1 MSERTRE
8 WTRSRRSANTF
19 FPRAAQQPHVGQL
32 YEWATL
38 FVGDYFCKTDV
49 REICSG
55 SANPNG
61 GASDLFKNN
70 DDDGHLCFNFIYTYA
85 SHTHTRTSRSIP
97 GSIHFFHCGGRE
109 ATRERASSRSLENIW
124 LPCGRAASEIYGLP
138 LGFIKIL
145 SNFTPRRGWN
155 LYQASAAF
163 IVDLIYTQLS
173 ESSSQPAKRGAWRWW
188 ILWYAGIIK

>member
-49 REICSG
+49 REICSR

-85 SHTHTRTSRSIP
+85 SHTHTCTSRSIQAQFISFIAAAERP
-97 GSIHFFHCGGRE
+97 LENEPLHAHWRTFGCRAAELRAKFMAFLSDSLKSCRILHRDEDEIYIKRAPPLLLIWFTHSFRNRLLGRE
-109 ATRERASSRSLENIW
+109 NEA
-124 LPCGRAASEIYGLP
+124 PDGD
-138 LGFIKIL
+138 GFCDRPD
-145 SNFTPRRGWN
+145 S
-155 LYQASAAF
+155 
-163 IVDLIYTQLS
+163 
-173 ESSSQPAKRGAWRWW
+173 
-188 ILWYAGIIK
+188 